1 MSGIKIT
8 ESNTFS
14 FGKAKESLL
23 TESSIEVPDKVEIE
37 VPEVTVKPV
46 EASKV
51 ETKDSAPKEKK
62 SCEIENI
69 SLKDYSVKKIVDTSF
84 LDPMVVFTLV
94 ANKGNINTIGI
105 PGFFDA
111 ANDRFMLLDGSPVS
125 AEGFDEEFS
134 KYLKGLREALDEK
147 S

>member
-51 ETKDSAPKEKK
+51 ETKDSVPKEKK

-69 SLKDYSVKKIVDTSF
+69 SLKDYSVKKIVDTSS